1 MNGHRRHVIDR
12 MHGVEAAGGRG
23 WNRRA
28 EGVTMKKAAG
38 PSFAQCASRAKVSLM
53 RSGSGAVQQEND
65 DRVRLYTA
73 SAMKLR
79 IAENFRAVF
88 YAPFYAIRA
97 LGLPEREGLQVEWLP
112 SETPGGTIE
121 QVKRGA
127 IDAQWGGPMRV
138 LKDHDSP
145 NPSLLSFGEVVWRDP
160 FYLIGRQPAP
170 RFQLKDLASM
180 RVGIVSE
187 VPTPWYCLRADLADA
202 GVDVTT
208 LRVTNNRTMPQQ
220 IEALAAGQLDVIQ
233 LFEPYASRAL
243 ADGNAVLY
251 AQSSRG
257 PTAYTAFITS
267 RECASRNRDALA
279 ALERA
284 TQAMLD
290 WLAKEG
296 PDELARVTA
305 SFFPDVPQELL
316 RAGFGRY
323 ERAGLWTRTTTLSGA
338 GFDRLAY
345 SLQLGGFIKRRAPYV
360 ECVRSFRAS

>member
-1 MNGHRRHVIDR
+1 
-12 MHGVEAAGGRG
+12 
-23 WNRRA
+23 
-28 EGVTMKKAAG
+28 
-38 PSFAQCASRAKVSLM
+38 
-53 RSGSGAVQQEND
+53 
-65 DRVRLYTA
+65 
-73 SAMKLR
+73 MKLR

-97 LGLPEREGLQVEWLP
+97 LGLTEREGLTVEWLP

-145 NPSLLSFGEVVWRDP
+145 APSLLSFAEVVWRDP
-160 FYLIGRQPAP
+160 FYLIGRKPISG
-170 RFQLKDLASM
+170 LKDLARM

-187 VPTPWYCLRADLADA
+187 VPTPWYCLRADLHDA
-202 GVDVTT
+202 GVELGAMV
-208 LRVTNNRTMPQQ
+208 NNLTMPQQ
-220 IEALAAGQLDVIQ
+220 LEALAAGKLDAVQ

-267 RECASRNRDALA
+267 RECATKQRDALA

-290 WLAKEG
+290 WLAKQG
-296 PDELARVTA
+296 PAELARVTA

-316 RAGFGRY
+316 RAAFERY
-323 ERAGLWTRTTTLSGA
+323 QRAGLWTRTTTLSQA
-338 GFDRLAY
+338 GFERLAY
-345 SLQLGGFIKRRAPYV
+345 SLQLGGFISRRAPYA
-360 ECVRSFRAS
+360 ECVQRFSK